1 MAECPC
7 CGICIGCTYIH
18 SRNSK
23 LRVRRSSKCT
33 KERSE
38 RSLMSKLAVT
48 ARKDKPCMR
57 KYRHKDGR
65 TKLAAA
71 RFCHKL

>member
-1 MAECPC
+1 MEKNT
-7 CGICIGCTYIH
+7 IFNEHIH

-23 LRVRRSSKCT
+23 LRVRISSKCT

-48 ARKDKPCMR
+48 ARKDKLAFVNT
-57 KYRHKDGR
+57 DIR
-65 TKLAAA
+65 TDKISS
-71 RFCHKL
+71 

>member
-7 CGICIGCTYIH
+7 WGICIGCTYIH

-23 LRVRRSSKCT
+23 LRAREDQASAPRRSD
-33 KERSE
+33 

-48 ARKDKPCMR
+48 ARKDKLACVNTDIR
-57 KYRHKDGR
+57 TDGQN
-65 TKLAAA
+65 
-71 RFCHKL
+71 